1 MLTTAILASRHYWK
15 YRNIYHNGMEF
26 IRILSMRS
34 KTNSRGNFPPA
45 KAPATRE
52 QHALQEMKLPIDHQ
66 LLQMER
72 DIQVQSDS
80 Q

>member
-1 MLTTAILASRHYWK
+1 
-15 YRNIYHNGMEF
+15 
-26 IRILSMRS
+26 MRS

-72 DIQVQSDS
+72 DIQVPSDS
-80 Q
+80 QQTL